1 MKFCW
6 CPRLQAAQRSVM
18 EAGRPR
24 PARKRNLAMIRK
36 LKIGL
41 LGCGTVGR
49 GLVELVGRN
58 DALIRQR
65 SGVEL
70 RITKIL
76 VRDLDK
82 ERQGVDRALLTSDP
96 DKVLNNGCDL
106 VVELVG
112 GIEPARS
119 FIERSLARGKHVVTA
134 NKALL
139 ALDGFNLMK
148 SAEAQKVRLGFE
160 ASVCGGIPIIHA
172 LRDGLVGNNIQR
184 LSGIL
189 NGTCNY
195 ILTRMTEDGVDFEAA
210 LREAQAK
217 GFAEADPTLDID
229 GHDAAQKLKILT
241 ELAFSA
247 QVDSAA
253 VQVEGIRN
261 IAADDV
267 RAAKELG
274 FVIKHVATAELNG
287 DAVSLNCA
295 PVLLPLSHQLAAIR
309 DENNAV
315 LIRGD
320 AVGEMLFS
328 GKGAGSLPSA
338 SAVLSDA
345 VDIACHQGGFSTS
358 LGARIGAESR
368 DCDSRHYLR
377 FTVGDPS
384 DIGTITTILERNRV
398 GVARA
403 AAVWARSDSENHQV
417 RVLTRAC
424 SGNAIKLSR
433 RDIVGSGVE
442 RSESVVLRLA
452 D

>member
-1 MKFCW
+1 M
-6 CPRLQAAQRSVM
+6 AT
-18 EAGRPR
+18 
-24 PARKRNLAMIRK
+24 RK

-82 ERQGVDRALLTSDP
+82 ERQGVDHALLTTQP

-139 ALDGFNLMK
+139 ALDGFSLMK
-148 SAEAQKVRLGFE
+148 TAEEQNVRLGFE
-160 ASVCGGIPIIHA
+160 ASVCGGIPIIRA

-195 ILTRMTEDGVDFEAA
+195 ILTRMTEDRIEFEDA

-217 GFAEADPTLDID
+217 GFAEVDPTLDVD

-247 QVDSAA
+247 QVDADA
-253 VQVEGIRN
+253 VQVEGIRH

-267 RAAKELG
+267 EAARELG
-274 FVIKHVATAELNG
+274 FVIKHVATAELSE
-287 DAVSLNCA
+287 DAVSLVCA
-295 PVLLPLSHQLAAIR
+295 PVLLPRSHQLAGIR

-315 LIRGD
+315 LVRGD

-338 SAVLSDA
+338 SAVLSDV
-345 VDIACHQGGFSTS
+345 VDIACHRGGFSVSPGGRVRAT
-358 LGARIGAESR
+358 SR
-368 DCDSRHYLR
+368 DRYSRHYVR
-377 FTVGDPS
+377 ITVDDPS
-384 DIGTITTILERNRV
+384 AIGPITTVLERNRI
-398 GVARA
+398 GVSRA
-403 AAVWARSDSENHQV
+403 AAVWARSESGKHQV
-417 RVLTRAC
+417 RVLTHGC
-424 SGNAIKLSR
+424 SRSAVEASLGDMAR
-433 RDIVGSGVE
+433 SGIE
-442 RSESVVLRLA
+442 KGKSVVLRVA

>member
-1 MKFCW
+1 MT
-6 CPRLQAAQRSVM
+6 
-18 EAGRPR
+18 
-24 PARKRNLAMIRK
+24 IRK

-82 ERQGVDRALLTSDP
+82 ERHGVDRALLTTQP
-96 DKVLNNGCDL
+96 EKVLNNGCDL

-139 ALDGFNLMK
+139 ALDGFSLMK
-148 SAEAQKVRLGFE
+148 AAEVQKVRLGFE
-160 ASVCGGIPIIHA
+160 ASVCGGIPIIRA
-172 LRDGLVGNNIQR
+172 LQNGLVGNSIQR

-195 ILTRMTEDGVDFEAA
+195 ILTRMTEDRVEFDDA

-229 GHDAAQKLKILT
+229 GHDAAQKLKILA

-247 QVDSAA
+247 QVDADA
-253 VQVEGIRN
+253 VQVEGIRD

-267 RAAKELG
+267 QAARELG
-274 FVIKHVATAELNG
+274 FVIKHLATAELSG
-287 DAVSLNCA
+287 DAVSLRCG
-295 PVLLPLSHQLAAIR
+295 PVLLPASHQLAGIR

-338 SAVLSDA
+338 SAVLSDI
-345 VDIACHQGGFSTS
+345 VDIACHKGGFSVSTA
-358 LGARIGAESR
+358 GRVRAATRDAE
-368 DCDSRHYLR
+368 DRHYIR
-377 FTVGDPS
+377 FTVGDP
-384 DIGTITTILERNRV
+384 T
-398 GVARA
+398 
-403 AAVWARSDSENHQV
+403 
-417 RVLTRAC
+417 
-424 SGNAIKLSR
+424 
-433 RDIVGSGVE
+433 
-442 RSESVVLRLA
+442 
-452 D
+452 

>member
-1 MKFCW
+1 MT
-6 CPRLQAAQRSVM
+6 
-18 EAGRPR
+18 
-24 PARKRNLAMIRK
+24 RK

-41 LGCGTVGR
+41 LGCGNVGR

-58 DALIRQR
+58 EALIRQR

-82 ERQGVDRALLTSDP
+82 ERQGVDHALLTTEP

-119 FIERSLARGKHVVTA
+119 FIERSLTRGKHVVTA

-139 ALDGFNLMK
+139 ALDGFSLMK
-148 SAEAQKVRLGFE
+148 TAAVKKVRLGFE
-160 ASVCGGIPIIHA
+160 ASVCGGIPIIRA

-195 ILTRMTEDGVDFEAA
+195 ILTRMTEDRVEFEDA

-229 GHDAAQKLKILT
+229 GYDAAQKLKILT
-241 ELAFSA
+241 ELAFGA
-247 QVDSAA
+247 QVDADA
-253 VQVEGIRN
+253 VQVEGIRD

-267 RAAKELG
+267 QAAREFG
-274 FVIKHVATAELNG
+274 FVIKHVATAELSE
-287 DAVSLNCA
+287 DAVALSCA
-295 PVLLPLSHQLAAIR
+295 PLLLPASHQLARIR

-315 LIRGD
+315 LVRGD

-338 SAVLSDA
+338 SAVLSDV
-345 VDIACHQGGFSTS
+345 VDIACHKGGFSLS
-358 LGARIGAESR
+358 PRGRVSASASDGE
-368 DCDSRHYLR
+368 SRHYLR
-377 FTVGDPS
+377 FAVGDPS
-384 DIGTITTILERNRV
+384 DIGPITTILERNKV

-403 AAVWARSDSENHQV
+403 AAVWARSDSGKHQV
-417 RVLTRAC
+417 RVLTHAASRNAVEASRLDIAQ
-424 SGNAIKLSR
+424 SGIENGKSLA
-433 RDIVGSGVE
+433 
-442 RSESVVLRLA
+442 LRVA

>member
-1 MKFCW
+1 MT
-6 CPRLQAAQRSVM
+6 
-18 EAGRPR
+18 
-24 PARKRNLAMIRK
+24 RK

-82 ERQGVDRALLTSDP
+82 ERHGVDRALLTSDP

-119 FIERSLARGKHVVTA
+119 FIERSLSRGKHVVTA

-139 ALDGFNLMK
+139 ALDGFSLMK
-148 SAEAQKVRLGFE
+148 AAEEQKVRLGFE
-160 ASVCGGIPIIHA
+160 ASVCGGIPIVRA

-195 ILTRMTEDGVDFEAA
+195 ILTRMTEDGIEFEDA

-217 GFAEADPTLDID
+217 GFAEADPRLDID

-247 QVDSAA
+247 QVDATA
-253 VQVEGIRN
+253 VQVEGIRD

-267 RAAKELG
+267 QAAKELG
-274 FVIKHVATAELNG
+274 FVIKHVATAELSD
-287 DAVSLNCA
+287 DAVSLGCA
-295 PVLLPLSHQLAAIR
+295 PVLLPLSHQLAGIR

-315 LIRGD
+315 LVRGD

-338 SAVLSDA
+338 SAVLSDV
-345 VDIACHQGGFSTS
+345 VDIACHKGGFSMTRGS
-358 LGARIGAESR
+358 RVGAAT
-368 DCDSRHYLR
+368 CDFDGRYYLR
-377 FTVGDPS
+377 FDVGSPS
-384 DIGTITTILERNRV
+384 AIGPITTILERNRV

-403 AAVWARSDSENHQV
+403 AAVWARGDSKRHQV
-417 RVLTRAC
+417 RVLTHCC
-424 SGNAIKLSR
+424 SRKAVEASR
-433 RDIVGSGVE
+433 RDISGLGLE
-442 RSESVVLRLA
+442 KSKGVVLRVA

>member
-1 MKFCW
+1 M
-6 CPRLQAAQRSVM
+6 A
-18 EAGRPR
+18 
-24 PARKRNLAMIRK
+24 NK

-49 GLVELVGRN
+49 GLVELVGKN
-58 DALIRQR
+58 EALIRQR

-82 ERQGVDRALLTSDP
+82 ERLGVDHSLLTTQP

-134 NKALL
+134 KKALL
-139 ALDGFNLMK
+139 ALDGFSLMQT
-148 SAEAQKVRLGFE
+148 AEARKVRLGFE
-160 ASVCGGIPIIHA
+160 ASVCGGIPIIRA
-172 LRDGLVGNNIQR
+172 LRNGLVGNNIQR

-195 ILTRMTEDGVDFEAA
+195 ILTRMTEDRVEFEDA
-210 LREAQAK
+210 LRQAQAK
-217 GFAEADPTLDID
+217 GFAEADPSLDID

-247 QVDSAA
+247 QVNAKA
-253 VQVEGIRN
+253 VHVEGIRE

-267 RAAKELG
+267 QAARELG
-274 FVIKHVATAELNG
+274 FVIKHVATAGLSEE
-287 DAVSLNCA
+287 AVGLGCA
-295 PVLLPLSHQLAAIR
+295 PVLLPMSHQLAGIR

-315 LIRGD
+315 LVRGD

-338 SAVLSDA
+338 SAVLSDV
-345 VDIACHQGGFSTS
+345 VDIACHKSGFSVSPGGRVRT
-358 LGARIGAESR
+358 GTR
-368 DCDSRHYLR
+368 DSESRHYVR
-377 FTVGDPS
+377 FTVGSPS
-384 DIGTITTILERNRV
+384 DIGPITTILERNRV
-398 GVARA
+398 AVARA
-403 AAVWARSDSENHQV
+403 AAVWARNNSAKHQV
-417 RVLTRAC
+417 RLLTH
-424 SGNAIKLSR
+424 SVSR
-433 RDIVGSGVE
+433 KAVDASMLDIVASGIE
-442 RSESVVLRLA
+442 NGQSLILRVA

>member
-1 MKFCW
+1 M
-6 CPRLQAAQRSVM
+6 A
-18 EAGRPR
+18 
-24 PARKRNLAMIRK
+24 RK

-58 DALIRQR
+58 DALVRQR

-82 ERQGVDRALLTSDP
+82 ERHGVDRALLTSDP

-119 FIERSLARGKHVVTA
+119 FIERSLSRGKHVVTA

-139 ALDGFNLMK
+139 ALDGFSLMK
-148 SAEAQKVRLGFE
+148 AAELQKVRLGFE
-160 ASVCGGIPIIHA
+160 ASVCGGIPIIRA

-195 ILTRMTEDGVDFEAA
+195 ILTCMTEDGVEFEDG
-210 LREAQAK
+210 LRAAQAK

-247 QVDSAA
+247 QVDAA
-253 VQVEGIRN
+253 VVQVEGIRD
-261 IAADDV
+261 ITADDV
-267 RAAKELG
+267 QAAKELG
-274 FVIKHVATAELNG
+274 FVIKHVATAELSE
-287 DAVSLNCA
+287 DAVSLGCA
-295 PVLLPLSHQLAAIR
+295 PVLLPLSHQLAGVR

-315 LIRGD
+315 LVRGD

-338 SAVLSDA
+338 SAVLSDV
-345 VDIACHQGGFSTS
+345 VDIACHQGGFSVS
-358 LGARIGAESR
+358 RGGRVGAAAS
-368 DCDSRHYLR
+368 DCDGRHYLR
-377 FTVGDPS
+377 FTVDSPS
-384 DIGTITTILERNRV
+384 EIGPITTILERNRV
-398 GVARA
+398 AVARA
-403 AAVWARSDSENHQV
+403 AAVWARGDSKKHQV
-417 RVLTRAC
+417 RVLTHGC
-424 SGNAIKLSR
+424 SRKAVEASR
-433 RDIVGSGVE
+433 RDIAGLGIEKSKGI
-442 RSESVVLRLA
+442 VLRVA

>member
-1 MKFCW
+1 M
-6 CPRLQAAQRSVM
+6 S
-18 EAGRPR
+18 
-24 PARKRNLAMIRK
+24 RK

-49 GLVELVGRN
+49 GLVELVGKN
-58 DALIRQR
+58 DALIRRR

-82 ERQGVDRALLTSDP
+82 ERQGVDHALLTTEP

-139 ALDGFNLMK
+139 ALDGFSLMK
-148 SAEAQKVRLGFE
+148 TAEEKKGRLGFE
-160 ASVCGGIPIIHA
+160 ASVCGGIPIIRA
-172 LRDGLVGNNIQR
+172 LRNGLVGNSIQK

-195 ILTRMTEDGVDFEAA
+195 ILTRMTEDGVEFEDA

-247 QVDSAA
+247 QINAAA
-253 VQVEGIRN
+253 VQVEGIRD

-267 RAAKELG
+267 QAAKELG
-274 FVIKHVATAELNG
+274 FVIKHVATAELSE
-287 DAVSLNCA
+287 DAVSLGCA
-295 PVLLPLSHQLAAIR
+295 PVLLPVSHQLAGIR

-315 LIRGD
+315 LVRGD

-338 SAVLSDA
+338 SAVLSDI
-345 VDIACHQGGFSTS
+345 VDIACHKGGFFMSAGGQVS
-358 LGARIGAESR
+358 ASGR
-368 DCDSRHYLR
+368 DCESSHSLR
-377 FTVGDPS
+377 LSVSSPAA
-384 DIGTITTILERNRV
+384 IGPITTILERNRV

-403 AAVWARSDSENHQV
+403 AAIWARNGSAKHQV
-417 RVLTRAC
+417 RVLTHAVSRKTIEASLLDIAA
-424 SGNAIKLSR
+424 SGLTNGKPVI
-433 RDIVGSGVE
+433 
-442 RSESVVLRLA
+442 LRVA

>member
-1 MKFCW
+1 MT
-6 CPRLQAAQRSVM
+6 
-18 EAGRPR
+18 
-24 PARKRNLAMIRK
+24 IRK

-139 ALDGFNLMK
+139 ALDGFTLMK
-148 SAEAQKVRLGFE
+148 AAEVQKVRLGFE
-160 ASVCGGIPIIHA
+160 ASVCGGIPIIRA
-172 LRDGLVGNNIQR
+172 LRDGLVGNNIHS

-195 ILTRMTEDGVDFEAA
+195 ILTRMTEDGVEFEDA

-229 GHDAAQKLKILT
+229 GHDAAQKLTILT
-241 ELAFSA
+241 ELAFSTHVGA
-247 QVDSAA
+247 DAFH
-253 VQVEGIRN
+253 VEGIRDL
-261 IAADDV
+261 AADDV
-267 RAAKELG
+267 QAARELG
-274 FVIKHVATAELNG
+274 FAIKHVATAEFSEGAL
-287 DAVSLNCA
+287 SLGCA
-295 PVLLPLSHQLAAIR
+295 PVLLPSSHQLASIR

-315 LIRGD
+315 LVRGD

-338 SAVLSDA
+338 SAVLSDV
-345 VDIACHQGGFSTS
+345 VDIACHKGGFSVSSGGQVNAAT
-358 LGARIGAESR
+358 R
-368 DCDSRHYLR
+368 DCRSSFYLR
-377 FTVGDPS
+377 FIVADPS
-384 DIGTITTILERNRV
+384 AIGPITTILERNRI

-403 AAVWARSDSENHQV
+403 AALWARSDSGKHQV
-417 RVLTRAC
+417 RLLTHSSSKHAVEA
-424 SGNAIKLSR
+424 SL
-433 RDIVGSGVE
+433 RDVAAAGLEKGK
-442 RSESVVLRLA
+442 SVFLRVA

>member
-1 MKFCW
+1 MT
-6 CPRLQAAQRSVM
+6 
-18 EAGRPR
+18 
-24 PARKRNLAMIRK
+24 RK

-58 DALIRQR
+58 DALVRQR

-82 ERQGVDRALLTSDP
+82 ERDGVDRALLTGDP

-139 ALDGFNLMK
+139 ALDGISLMK
-148 SAEAQKVRLGFE
+148 TAEQQKVRLGFE
-160 ASVCGGIPIIHA
+160 ASVCGGIPIIRA
-172 LRDGLVGNNIQR
+172 LRDGLVGNNIQK

-195 ILTRMTEDGVDFEAA
+195 ILTRMTEDGVEFEAA

-217 GFAEADPTLDID
+217 GFAEADPSLDID

-241 ELAFSA
+241 ELAFCA
-247 QVDSAA
+247 QVDAGS
-253 VQVEGIRN
+253 VQVQGIRD
-261 IAADDV
+261 ITADDV
-267 RAAKELG
+267 HAAKELG
-274 FVIKHVATAELNG
+274 FVIKHVATAGLSE
-287 DAVSLNCA
+287 DAVSLGCS
-295 PVLLPLSHQLAAIR
+295 PVLLPVSHQLAGIR

-338 SAVLSDA
+338 SAVLSDV
-345 VDIACHQGGFSTS
+345 VDIACHRGGFSMS
-358 LGARIGAESR
+358 RGGRVGAVAA

-377 FTVGDPS
+377 VTVGSPS
-384 DIGTITTILERNRV
+384 DIGSITTILERNRV

-403 AAVWARSDSENHQV
+403 AAVWARSDSKKHQV
-417 RVLTRAC
+417 RVLTHAC
-424 SGNAIKLSR
+424 SRMAVETSR
-433 RDIVGSGVE
+433 RDIAELGIEKSK
-442 RSESVVLRLA
+442 SVVLRVA

>member
-1 MKFCW
+1 MT
-6 CPRLQAAQRSVM
+6 
-18 EAGRPR
+18 
-24 PARKRNLAMIRK
+24 RK

-49 GLVELVGRN
+49 GLVELVSRN
-58 DALIRQR
+58 DALVRQR

-82 ERQGVDRALLTSDP
+82 ERHGVDRALLTSDP

-139 ALDGFNLMK
+139 ALDGFGLMK
-148 SAEAQKVRLGFE
+148 AAEVQKVRLGFE
-160 ASVCGGIPIIHA
+160 ASVCGGIPIIRA

-195 ILTRMTEDGVDFEAA
+195 ILTRMTEDGVEFEDA
-210 LREAQAK
+210 LREAQVK

-247 QVDSAA
+247 QVDAAA
-253 VQVEGIRN
+253 VQVEGIRD

-267 RAAKELG
+267 QAAKELG
-274 FVIKHVATAELNG
+274 FVIKHVATAELSE
-287 DAVSLNCA
+287 DAVSLGCA
-295 PVLLPLSHQLAAIR
+295 PVLLPLSHQLAGIR

-315 LIRGD
+315 LVRGD

-338 SAVLSDA
+338 SAVLSDV
-345 VDIACHQGGFSTS
+345 VDIACHKGGFSMS
-358 LGARIGAESR
+358 RGGRVGAEAR

-377 FTVGDPS
+377 FTVDNPTE
-384 DIGTITTILERNRV
+384 IGPITTVLERNCV

-403 AAVWARSDSENHQV
+403 AAVWARGDSKKHQV
-417 RVLTRAC
+417 RVLTHPC
-424 SGNAIKLSR
+424 SRKAVEASR
-433 RDIVGSGVE
+433 RDIAGLGIEQSKG
-442 RSESVVLRLA
+442 VVLRVA